1 MDLNSIKNYWIDF
14 FKSKR
19 GKTIVKWAQ
28 RIFLLVM
35 ISWLISQL
43 THIGWLKV
51 WRSLPTNPVF
61 YILFLLIYLSLPITD
76 MIIYRMR
83 WVFNV
88 KKYLHIFILKK
99 VYNVDVMGYS
109 GEFFFYFWARKNLSL
124 KDGEI
129 MKTIKDNNIISSIA
143 STLIAFIL
151 LSTFLFTKQ
160 IRILDWF
167 KHQNTVLIYGG
178 IIFLVVLL
186 ALGIRFR
193 RVVISMPMKTAG
205 IIFLI
210 QCFRLLIGQTM
221 QVTQWYLIMPK
232 VPFYVWF
239 TFVSIQIVMTRVPFL
254 PNRDLVFLGTSIKLT
269 QMMHISSAQIAAI
282 ILVNTVLGKLLNFSI
297 FSIASLFKDSELIPT
312 PGVEQIAEVNS
323 KSSGQVE
330 K

>member
-1 MDLNSIKNYWIDF
+1 MNITRIKNFWIEF

-19 GKTIVKWAQ
+19 GKAIVKWAQ
-28 RIFLLVM
+28 RIFLLAM
-35 ISWLISQL
+35 IAWLLSQL

-51 WRSLPTNPVF
+51 WKSLPTNPLF
-61 YILFLLIYLSLPITD
+61 YILFLSIYLSLPITD
-76 MIIYRMR
+76 MIIYRLR

-109 GEFFFYFWARKNLSL
+109 GELFFYFWAKKNLDLEDS
-124 KDGEI
+124 EI
-129 MKTIKDNNIISSIA
+129 MKTVKDNNIISSIA

-160 IRILDWF
+160 IRIMDWF

-178 IIFLVVLL
+178 IIFLAILVAL
-186 ALGIRFR
+186 AIRFR

-210 QCFRLLIGQTM
+210 QCARLLIGQTL
-221 QVTQWYLIMPK
+221 QVTQWYLILPR

-239 TFVSIQIVMTRVPFL
+239 TFVSIQIVMTRIPFL
-254 PNRDLVFLGTSIKLT
+254 PNRDLIFLGTTIKLT

-297 FSIASLFKDSELIPT
+297 FSIASMFKDSGFIPT
-312 PGVEQIAEVNS
+312 PNMEELKNVTMDAP
-323 KSSGQVE
+323 E
-330 K
+330 KTNT

>member
-1 MDLNSIKNYWIDF
+1 MNLNSIQTYWIDF

-19 GKTIVKWAQ
+19 GKAIGKWLQ
-28 RIFLLVM
+28 RIFLIGM
-35 ISWLISQL
+35 IAWLLSQL
-43 THIGWLKV
+43 TKIGWLKV
-51 WRSLPTNPVF
+51 WHSLPTNPIF
-61 YILFLLIYLSLPITD
+61 YILFLLIYMSLPITD
-76 MIIYRMR
+76 MIIYRMK

-88 KKYLHIFILKK
+88 KKYIHIFILKK

-109 GEFFFYFWARKNLSL
+109 GEFFFYFWARKNLNL

-160 IRILDWF
+160 IRISDWF

-178 IIFLVVLL
+178 IIFLLIMVIL
-186 ALGIRFR
+186 AIRFR
-193 RVVISMPMKTAG
+193 RVVISMPMKLAG

-210 QCFRLLIGQTM
+210 QCLRLLLGQTM

-254 PNRDLVFLGTSIKLT
+254 PNRDLIFLGASIKLT
-269 QMMHISSAQIAAI
+269 EMMHIPSAQIAAI
-282 ILVNTVLGKLLNFSI
+282 ILVNTVLGKLFNFSI
-297 FSIASLFKDSELIPT
+297 FSMASIFKNSELIPT
-312 PGVEQIAEVNS
+312 PDLEQIS
-323 KSSGQVE
+323 KISKESATE
-330 K
+330 ET